1 MLTPV
6 DQLPY
11 QAYSSTIAPAIRSF
25 LPRLVNDYPCLEVQ
39 PIIRIYT
46 IKYLF
51 LTKRIYNFLF
61 V

>member
-1 MLTPV
+1 MYQILTPV

-39 PIIRIYT
+39 PIIRI
-46 IKYLF
+46 
-51 LTKRIYNFLF
+51 
-61 V
+61 